1 MIDLICKFL
10 NLGLNNFSDKLLRRM
25 LFIVLYILIWNL
37 VGVIIIFG
45 IKWCWYDGWF
55 CRWSNE
61 NMIVCVIVWFLDF
74 FVFFEIVFL
83 LGEFLFVKKKFI
95 YIVSDIY
102 KMLILMKKKCY
113 MDMKVL
119 L

>member
-45 IKWCWYDGWF
+45 IKWCREDGWF
-55 CRWSNE
+55 CFWSNE
-61 NMIVCVIVWFLDF
+61 NIIVCVIVWFLDF

-83 LGEFLFVKKKFI
+83 LGEFLFVKKKNIYVLWVI
-95 YIVSDIY
+95 YI
-102 KMLILMKKKCY
+102 KCWF
-113 MDMKVL
+113 
-119 L
+119 